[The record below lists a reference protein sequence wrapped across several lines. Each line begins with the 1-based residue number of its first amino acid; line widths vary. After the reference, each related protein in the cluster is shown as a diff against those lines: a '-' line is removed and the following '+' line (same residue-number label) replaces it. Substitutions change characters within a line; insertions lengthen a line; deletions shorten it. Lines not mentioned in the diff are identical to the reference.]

1 MILAISRT
9 IFELQRRTIPHF
21 NPLKKSFWSFE
32 MHFHPRSYRF
42 SDILQNMCPIVFA
55 PDFSTFLCVREGKKT
70 FPRVLRIHKNEK
82 KILEKN
88 LGFTGI
94 WTRIDGTKVS
104 YACLPTTEKQY
115 WKIYNSWKTLIMKF
129 TGKKGNFQKNSGKI
143 ADQLFWNS
151 IFEFFFIT
159 KYQKNLIQ
167 AWETPKLELSLSFQ
181 PLSCVPLQM
190 VTINVQG
197 GVVISAPHVD

>member
-1 MILAISRT
+1 
-9 IFELQRRTIPHF
+9 
-21 NPLKKSFWSFE
+21 

-82 KILEKN
+82 KN
-88 LGFTGI
+88 LGKKTWPHGDLNPD
-94 WTRIDGTKVS
+94 WRDQS
-104 YACLPTTEKQY
+104 QLCLPPNHRETVLKRPQFLKDTNYEIY
-115 WKIYNSWKTLIMKF
+115 WKKRKF
-129 TGKKGNFQKNSGKI
+129 SKKLQKI

-151 IFEFFFIT
+151 IFEFSFIT
-159 KYQKNLIQ
+159 KYRKNLIQ

-190 VTINVQG
+190 ATINVQG
-197 GVVISAPHVD
+197 GWS

>member
-9 IFELQRRTIPHF
+9 VFELQRRTIPHF
-21 NPLKKSFWSFE
+21 NPLNKSFWPFE

-82 KILEKN
+82 KKILEKK

-115 WKIYNSWKTLIMKF
+115 WKDHNSWKTLIMKF
-129 TGKKGNFQKNSGKI
+129 TGKKGNFQKNCKK
-143 ADQLFWNS
+143 LLTNY
-151 IFEFFFIT
+151 FEIQFLNFF
-159 KYQKNLIQ
+159 L
-167 AWETPKLELSLSFQ
+167 
-181 PLSCVPLQM
+181 
-190 VTINVQG
+190 
-197 GVVISAPHVD
+197 